1 MFSAQQIALQICITK
16 PKKGRQTSPNW
27 KNLGIIMV
35 CVVWQ
40 GGAGIRDSEHEE
52 NASVALVISSGL
64 RLFKTHKKRDGFNLI
79 PRSSHKN
86 SC

>member
-1 MFSAQQIALQICITK
+1 
-16 PKKGRQTSPNW
+16 
-27 KNLGIIMV
+27 MV

-52 NASVALVISSGL
+52 NAALLFTARLFFGTRNARLLADDSVALVISSGL
-64 RLFKTHKKRDGFNLI
+64 RLFKTHKKDGFNLI
-79 PRSSHKN
+79 SRNSHKN

>member
-1 MFSAQQIALQICITK
+1 
-16 PKKGRQTSPNW
+16 
-27 KNLGIIMV
+27 MV

-52 NASVALVISSGL
+52 NAALLFTARLFFWTRNARLLADDSVALVISSGL
-64 RLFKTHKKRDGFNLI
+64 RLFKTHKKDGFNLI
-79 PRSSHKN
+79 SRSSHKN